1 MIQSMTQG
9 NPLKLIVFFSI
20 PIMLGNLF
28 QQIYI
33 LSDLYIL
40 GHYIGVHALAVA
52 GSMSTIFVM
61 AMIWAAG
68 FSNGLCVI
76 TAQRFGANDIR
87 GVRKSFSGGLI
98 LTGLFCVLLII
109 FIQINIDAI
118 LMKMNVPADIY
129 DDAKKFLSYLIY
141 ALSATLYYN
150 YLAGVMRALGDSKTP
165 LYFLIFSSLFN
176 IGINVLLIAYC
187 GWDVSGAA
195 IGTWIAQ
202 TVSVLLCIVYLFWRF
217 PILRLKKKDWHI
229 RIGFLMEH
237 LKVAIPMSL
246 QFSVIGLGIIVIQS
260 ICNTF
265 GTDTIA
271 AFASAGRIEQLAT
284 MPLFSLGM
292 ALTTYVAQNYGAR
305 YIRRIRQGVLQCF
318 LLSGGLSFC
327 MALIVH
333 YWGKN
338 MVGVFLNN
346 PSEQV
351 ISQATSYVQIT
362 TLFYFFLSLIFVF
375 RQALQGMG
383 FPILP
388 LISGLI
394 ELFMRA
400 FAALYLAGIY
410 GYLGICYASPIA
422 WIGGATVVVIGY
434 MVIIRR
440 FKVSLFG
447 KLDQKT
453 IIPKDIQAVEN

>member
-9 NPLKLIVFFSI
+9 NPLKLIVLFSI

-40 GHYIGVHALAVA
+40 GHYIGLHALAVA
-52 GSMSTIFVM
+52 GSMSTVFVM
-61 AMIWAAG
+61 AIILAAG
-68 FSNGLCVI
+68 FTNGLCVI
-76 TAQRFGANDIR
+76 TAQRFGANDIK
-87 GVRKSFSGGLI
+87 GVRKSFSGGLL
-98 LTGLFCVLLII
+98 LTGIFCVSLIVI
-109 FIQINIDAI
+109 IQLKMDSI
-118 LMKMNVPADIY
+118 LGMMNVPADIY
-129 DDAKKFLSYLIY
+129 DDSKRFLSYLIY
-141 ALSATLYYN
+141 ALSGTLYYN
-150 YLAGVMRALGDSKTP
+150 YLSGVMRALGDSKTP
-165 LYFLIFSSLFN
+165 LYFLIFSSMLN
-176 IGINVLLIAYC
+176 IAINVVLIAHYK
-187 GWDVSGAA
+187 WDVSGAA

-202 TVSVLLCIVYLFWRF
+202 TVSVLLCVVYLFRRF

-229 RIGFLMEH
+229 RFAFLMEH
-237 LKVAIPMSL
+237 LKVAVPMSL

-260 ICNTF
+260 ICNSF

-318 LLSGGLSFC
+318 LLSSCISFC
-327 MALIVH
+327 MALIVY
-333 YWGKN
+333 YWSEDI
-338 MVGVFLNN
+338 VGIFLNN
-346 PSEQV
+346 PSENV
-351 ISQATSYVQIT
+351 INQATSYVKIT
-362 TLFYFFLSLIFVF
+362 TLFYFFLSLIFIF

-383 FPILP
+383 FPMLP
-388 LISGLI
+388 LLSGI
-394 ELFMRA
+394 VELMMRA

-410 GYLGICYASPIA
+410 GFIGICYASPIA
-422 WIGGATVVVIGY
+422 WIGGAFIVVLGY
-434 MVIIRR
+434 FVVIRR

-453 IIPKDIQAVEN
+453 AIPKDIQPIEN